1 MAALQ
6 SATENPTARRFSQVC
21 VVSLAA
27 LISSGTGL
35 LAYIHQ
41 ESGPAWL
48 KALVLVSAAMVTLS
62 FGGWLIASLAAYARG
77 HLTSH

>member
-1 MAALQ
+1 MTAMQ
-6 SATENPTARRFSQVC
+6 RATENPTARRFSQVC

-35 LAYIHQ
+35 LAYLHQ
-41 ESGPAWL
+41 DSGPVWL
-48 KALVLVSAAMVTLS
+48 KALVLLSAVMVALS
-62 FGGWLIASLAAYARG
+62 FCGWLIASLTAYARG